1 MRRASARA
9 GDGALTQSGAMPRT
23 PILLLLLLA
32 AVALASCGKGSYTVT
47 TTAASSPHPAGGGE
61 SGGGGS
67 SGGTTSSP
75 PGGGTGTTTS
85 PSPSS
90 PKGEGTGTNAVPSQ
104 PAPSQPTP
112 SEPAPS
118 RGRALAY
125 AQAVNLTAKDVPG
138 FAADDKRNS
147 SSAREKRLEHQ
158 MVQCAGVA
166 GLGAAGAGV
175 AGKRRSVA
183 EASSK
188 DFELKHGIVDLSV
201 SSEVSVQSSN
211 AEALRGLQAIR
222 SPKVRSCFSHYLQ
235 LIFAGERVK
244 GATPG
249 PVTIQAGTPPAPG
262 TSGGFGWR
270 ITASFTIRKV
280 KVPIYLDFLGF
291 VRGPSEVTLLSSG
304 LLRPFPAEVQ
314 QQLFAL
320 LLERSKKHAL

>member
-1 MRRASARA
+1 MRRT
-9 GDGALTQSGAMPRT
+9 L
-23 PILLLLLLA
+23 ILLLLVLA
-32 AVALASCGKGSYTVT
+32 GAALASCGKGSYTVT
-47 TTAASSPHPAGGGE
+47 TSATSSPHPAGTRE
-61 SGGGGS
+61 SGGGS
-67 SGGTTSSP
+67 SA
-75 PGGGTGTTTS
+75 TS
-85 PSPSS
+85 PSPPA
-90 PKGEGTGTNAVPSQ
+90 PKGESAPTNPSPAQ
-104 PAPSQPTP
+104 PAPSEPAP

-118 RGRALAY
+118 RQRALAY
-125 AQAVNLTAKDVPG
+125 AQAVNLTAADVPG
-138 FAADDKRNS
+138 FAASDKHNS
-147 SSAREKRLEHQ
+147 SSAHEKRLEHQ

-175 AGKRRSVA
+175 AGKRKSVA
-183 EASSK
+183 ELGSK

-249 PVTIQAGTPPAPG
+249 PVSIQAGTPPAPG

-270 ITASFTIRKV
+270 ITASFAVRKI

-314 QQLFAL
+314 QHLFAL